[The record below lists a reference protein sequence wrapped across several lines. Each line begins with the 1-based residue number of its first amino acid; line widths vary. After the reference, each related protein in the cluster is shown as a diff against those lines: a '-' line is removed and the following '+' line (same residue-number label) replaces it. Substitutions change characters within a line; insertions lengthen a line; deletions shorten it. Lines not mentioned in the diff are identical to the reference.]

1 MRGRPRDRSGTAAL
15 GYEIVDRNGGG
26 LRAIDYGCL
35 TTSADLPLPERLVLI
50 HDHVAELI
58 ETHHPAIVAVERVF
72 FSKNAQTAFAVG
84 QARGVVLLAAAQA
97 GVPVREATP
106 NEVKMGVT
114 GYGRADKGQVGRMVA
129 VILRLAEVPTPDDAA
144 DALAIAI
151 SCANAERPGDRLNAG
166 AGGGE
171 GVGHGS
177 RGGRPHRAR
186 RDALRAIRA
195 RGARAREEGR
205 GRRGLRPSL
214 GAGGPDDR
222 VGRGRG
228 RGDLAG
234 FDRDRGRDVGYRVY
248 TAPSV
253 IATAPPGGR
262 LKLHTYHLVRE
273 DQQALFGFRTSR
285 SSGSSTCC
293 SR

>member
-1 MRGRPRDRSGTAAL
+1 VIVLGIDPGTAAL
-15 GYEIVDRNGGG
+15 GYGIVDRNGGG

-114 GYGRADKGQVGRMVA
+114 GYGKADKGQVGRMVA

-166 AGGGE
+166 AGGAKAAVMDRAAVGPIVRGE
-171 GVGHGS
+171 TPYERSVREALALEKKAVAGAGS
-177 RGGRPHRAR
+177 
-186 RDALRAIRA
+186 
-195 RGARAREEGR
+195 
-205 GRRGLRPSL
+205 GRR
-214 GAGGPDDR
+214 
-222 VGRGRG
+222 
-228 RGDLAG
+228 
-234 FDRDRGRDVGYRVY
+234 
-248 TAPSV
+248 
-253 IATAPPGGR
+253 
-262 LKLHTYHLVRE
+262 
-273 DQQALFGFRTSR
+273 
-285 SSGSSTCC
+285 
-293 SR
+293 